1 MADATDYLLH
11 AALGVLSGGQKAYQR
26 HLDIQETD
34 ELSRKKLLM
43 EEESKKRLLE
53 FEHPLKIEQRQA
65 VPSGYYYDET
75 LNQLLPVPAG
85 GKMEGKFNVPPLKT
99 ATSEEKEEAKR
110 AIKAKGEYLQA
121 TSGHQP
127 TMDMIAKM
135 KELNNEAYSG
145 RLEELFK
152 GGATKLF
159 DLKTSKEFE
168 NTETIKNKMMTE
180 VVGKI
185 KKAFGGQLSE
195 GEREYM
201 NRVQGAA
208 EGMTKTEREI
218 ALDNMADIVNNKIV
232 ETGDVYK
239 GYGGVI
245 PEFKHFKEGEIG
257 STAGGNI
264 TEAQKAALKRLA
276 ELD

>member
-11 AALGVLSGGQKAYQR
+11 ADLGVLSGGQKAYQR

-34 ELSRKKLLM
+34 ELARRKLKM

-53 FEHPLKIEQRQA
+53 FEQPLKIEQRKA
-65 VPSGYYYDET
+65 VPAGYYYDET
-75 LNQLLPVPAG
+75 LNQLLPVPTG

-110 AIKAKGEYLQA
+110 AIKAKEAYLQA
-121 TSGHQP
+121 TSGYQP

-135 KELNNEAYSG
+135 KDLNKEAYSG
-145 RLEELFK
+145 KLEEFFK

-159 DLKTSKEFE
+159 DLKPSKEFT

-218 ALDNMADIVNNKIV
+218 ALDNMADIVNNKMK
-232 ETGDVYK
+232 ETVDVYT
-239 GYGGVI
+239 GFGGVI
-245 PEFKHFKEGEIG
+245 PKSKPSKKGEIG
-257 STAGGNI
+257 STNYGGM
-264 TEAQKAALKRLA
+264 TDAQK
-276 ELD
+276 E